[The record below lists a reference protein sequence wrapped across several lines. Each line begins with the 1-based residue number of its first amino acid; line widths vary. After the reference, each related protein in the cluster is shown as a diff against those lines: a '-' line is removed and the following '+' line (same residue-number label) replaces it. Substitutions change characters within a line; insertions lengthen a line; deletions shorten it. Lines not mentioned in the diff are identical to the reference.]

1 MVECKQETRVCLI
14 FISNA
19 RLVGCFAH
27 NYLQINKVF
36 NSFADSNQSIAFNK
50 PINQQKILLK

>member
-1 MVECKQETRVCLI
+1 MVKCKQETRVYLI
-14 FISNA
+14 FITYV

-36 NSFADSNQSIAFNK
+36 NSFANSNQSIV
-50 PINQQKILLK
+50 IL